1 MFKVKKHVP
10 GEKTVTFQNYRGIKV
25 LGTSVYITQ
34 LQWDLLAEIDQ
45 KEALAPL
52 GKTRVLIIA
61 ILIFI
66 PVGGNGQLDFLPQ
79 ESSLVQFINYIKE
92 PR

>member
-1 MFKVKKHVP
+1 MLKVKKHVP
-10 GEKTVTFQNYRGIKV
+10 GEKTVSFQNYRGING

-34 LQWDLLAEIDQ
+34 MHWALLAEIDQ

-66 PVGGNGQLDFLPQ
+66 PVGGVGSWIFCLKNHHWPNLQ
-79 ESSLVQFINYIKE
+79 II
-92 PR
+92 